1 MSAEITAL
9 VRRSGAALA
18 APRRL
23 TALRRAA
30 PALGL
35 FAAARLT
42 GVLVLAGWSWHLGRS
57 PRALLATAWDADW
70 YIKIAANGYGRT
82 LYWPSGVV
90 QSDLAFFPLYPSLLR
105 AVRTALP
112 VAGGTAGL
120 LVSWTAAF
128 AAAWGIH
135 AVGERLYGRRTA
147 TALVLLWALLP
158 HSVVLSMA
166 YTEPLMTAL
175 AAWALWAVLER
186 RWLWAGGLA
195 ALAGLSRPNAVAVAA
210 AVTVAAAAALWRGGP
225 GVRRDWRVWAAGA
238 AAPLGWCGY
247 VLSVGVRKGDPLHG
261 YFAVQA
267 AWTSRFDFG
276 RGSLRFVRKLATG
289 PFDLG
294 YTMAF
299 LITAAALLLFALF
312 LLERPPLPLLVYTAV
327 LVLIAV
333 GGSGFFESKPR
344 FLLPAFPL
352 LLPLAAALTK
362 ARPGPAVTV
371 TAALAGLSFA
381 YGAYLLTLAPMA
393 L

>member
-1 MSAEITAL
+1 MAT
-9 VRRSGAALA
+9 
-18 APRRL
+18 PRRL

-42 GVLVLAGWSWHLGRS
+42 GMLCLAGWAWHLGRS
-57 PRALLATAWDADW
+57 PRALLALTWDADW

-82 LYWPSGVV
+82 LYWPGGVV

-105 AVRTALP
+105 AVTTALP

-120 LVSWTAAF
+120 LVSWTAA
-128 AAAWGIH
+128 AVAAWGVY
-135 AVGERLYGRRTA
+135 AVGERLAGRRTA
-147 TALVLLWALLP
+147 TALVLLWGLLP
-158 HSVVLSMA
+158 HSIVLSMA
-166 YTEPLMTAL
+166 YTEPVMTAL

-186 RWLWAGGLA
+186 RWLWAGALA

-210 AVTVAAAAALWRGGP
+210 AVTAAAAVALWRGGRAAR
-225 GVRRDWRVWAAGA
+225 GDWRVWAAGF

-247 VLSVGVRKGDPLHG
+247 VLSVGARKGDPLRG

-276 RGSLRFVRKLATG
+276 RGTLRFVRKLATG
-289 PFDLG
+289 PYHLG

-299 LITAAALLLFALF
+299 MITAAALLLFALF
-312 LLERPPLPLLVYTAV
+312 LLERPPLPVLVYTAV
-327 LVLIAV
+327 LVLITV

-352 LLPLAAALTK
+352 LLPPAAALTK
-362 ARPGPAVTV
+362 ARPRAAVMV

>member
-1 MSAEITAL
+1 MST
-9 VRRSGAALA
+9 
-18 APRRL
+18 PRRL
-23 TALRRAA
+23 TALRRAV

-42 GVLVLAGWSWHLGRS
+42 GMLVLAVWAWHLGRS

-82 LYWPSGVV
+82 LYWPDGTV
-90 QSDLAFFPLYPSLLR
+90 QSDLAFFPFYPTLLR
-105 AVRTALP
+105 LVTTALP

-120 LVSWTAAF
+120 LVSWSAAG

-135 AVGERLYGRRTA
+135 AVGERLAGRRTA
-147 TALVLLWALLP
+147 TALVLLWGLLP

-166 YTEPLMTAL
+166 YTEPVMTAL
-175 AAWALWAVLER
+175 AAWSLWAVLER

-195 ALAGLSRPNAVAVAA
+195 VLAGLSRPNAVAVAA
-210 AVTVAAAAALWRGGP
+210 AVTAAAAAALWGGGR

-238 AAPLGWCGY
+238 VAPLGWCGY
-247 VLSVGVRKGDPLHG
+247 VLSVGARRGDPLGG

-299 LITAAALLLFALF
+299 LITVAALLLFALF
-312 LLERPPLPLLVYTAV
+312 VLERPPLPLLVYTGV
-327 LVLIAV
+327 LVLITV

-362 ARPGPAVTV
+362 ARPRAAVTV

>member
-1 MSAEITAL
+1 MST
-9 VRRSGAALA
+9 
-18 APRRL
+18 PRRL

-42 GVLVLAGWSWHLGRS
+42 GMLVLAVWAWHLGRS

-82 LYWPSGVV
+82 LYWPDGTV
-90 QSDLAFFPLYPSLLR
+90 QSDLAFFPFYPSLLR
-105 AVRTALP
+105 LVTTALP

-120 LVSWTAAF
+120 LVSWSAAG

-135 AVGERLYGRRTA
+135 AVGERLAGRRTA
-147 TALVLLWALLP
+147 TALVLLWGLLP

-166 YTEPLMTAL
+166 YTEPVMTAL
-175 AAWALWAVLER
+175 AAWSLWAVLER

-195 ALAGLSRPNAVAVAA
+195 VLAGLSRPNAVAVAA
-210 AVTVAAAAALWRGGP
+210 AVTAAAAAALWGGGRGA
-225 GVRRDWRVWAAGA
+225 RRDWRVWAAGA
-238 AAPLGWCGY
+238 VAPLGWCGY
-247 VLSVGVRKGDPLHG
+247 VLSVGARRGDPLGG

-299 LITAAALLLFALF
+299 LITVAALLLFALF
-312 LLERPPLPLLVYTAV
+312 VLERPPLPLLVYTGV
-327 LVLIAV
+327 LVLITV

-362 ARPGPAVTV
+362 ARPRAAVTV